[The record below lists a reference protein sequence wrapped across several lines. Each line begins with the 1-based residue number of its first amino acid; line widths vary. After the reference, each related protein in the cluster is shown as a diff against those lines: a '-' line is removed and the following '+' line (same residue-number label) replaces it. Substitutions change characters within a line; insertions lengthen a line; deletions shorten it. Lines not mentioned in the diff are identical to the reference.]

1 MWESQEIIDK
11 LMSHAS
17 LLVSAIGHTFSLSK
31 FAITVLVICL
41 SFSSSR

>member
-17 LLVSAIGHTFSLSK
+17 LLVSAIGNIHFFQVCHYCFSDL
-31 FAITVLVICL
+31 FII
-41 SFSSSR
+41 